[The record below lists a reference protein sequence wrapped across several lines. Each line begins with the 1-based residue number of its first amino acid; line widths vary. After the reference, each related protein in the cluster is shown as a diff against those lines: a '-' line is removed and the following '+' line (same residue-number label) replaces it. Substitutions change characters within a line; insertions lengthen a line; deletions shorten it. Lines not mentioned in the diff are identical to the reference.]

1 MGDEEILKELFRAV
15 IRDDVTSLRR
25 IQGESGIDLWSVK
38 NSAQQTPLQLARERK
53 RKEVLAFLQRPKPA
67 PAKINLEA
75 KAAVA
80 PGSSQPTDA
89 AESVE
94 VFRAVMKDDA
104 TQIHALAAAG
114 MDVLA
119 ARNKSGQS
127 ALELARERGR
137 ESALRGLEEL
147 AAAAGAVPT
156 SVSADQTL
164 NTALAAASSAPGTHS
179 GSSVDFRI
187 LPAHAWQRLYQDFA
201 PITLAPTK
209 LPVANNAAGSAPD
222 FAACDFRSLS
232 APAWQRLYQDF
243 APISLAPTKL
253 PVANSAVGS
262 APDFAACDFRSLSAP
277 AWQRLYQDFAPI
289 TLAPTKLPVANSAV
303 GYAPDFAAC
312 DFRSLSAPAW
322 QRLYQDFAPISLAPT
337 KLPTESSTEVSVVAA
352 AQPARLPPSSQ
363 EESEESEEET
373 EDEIDAHASPEL
385 GLRRTSRAEDPWR
398 PVLRWLCSVIDAR
411 LKVPLPPAHARQVR
425 GLLPLGGLD
434 AEKLCVQD
442 LSDGRLLC
450 ALVISVRPDVLPK
463 ANAVALGRLAQ
474 FLKACAAL
482 GVKQVSLFTPPDL
495 LPEPSNPPAVL
506 RCLQALAA
514 ALEASQ
520 SWTGPKL
527 GSLSRK

>member
-289 TLAPTKLPVANSAV
+289 
-303 GYAPDFAAC
+303 
-312 DFRSLSAPAW
+312 
-322 QRLYQDFAPISLAPT
+322 SLAPT

>member
-253 PVANSAVGS
+253 P
-262 APDFAACDFRSLSAP
+262 
-277 AWQRLYQDFAPI
+277 
-289 TLAPTKLPVANSAV
+289 
-303 GYAPDFAAC
+303 
-312 DFRSLSAPAW
+312 
-322 QRLYQDFAPISLAPT
+322 
-337 KLPTESSTEVSVVAA
+337 TESSTEVSVVAA